1 MAVNYFSFK
10 ENRMKLNTNA
20 NLLSIFSFVIGGF
33 QLMLTLFFGIY
44 VLLVGLVGVIAAFD
58 PKAAN
63 DPEGIVVLVILAAVF
78 GVLTLFGLIAAITN
92 LVLGFKLRKP
102 VPAGKRLVIFA
113 SVLNC
118 LSFMHGGMF
127 AMALG
132 VYGLWF
138 ALSDSGRE
146 YFAGNVYQPAMIYPP
161 PANTYGI
168 GSEQGTNFQDPHRWR

>member
-1 MAVNYFSFK
+1 
-10 ENRMKLNTNA
+10 
-20 NLLSIFSFVIGGF
+20 
-33 QLMLTLFFGIY
+33 
-44 VLLVGLVGVIAAFD
+44 VGVAAAFD
-58 PKAAN
+58 PKMSN
-63 DPEGIVVLVILAAVF
+63 DPEGIVALVIIAAVF
-78 GVLTLFGLIAAITN
+78 GVLTLFGLIGGITN

-102 VPAGKRLVIFA
+102 VPAGKRLIVFS

-118 LSFMHGGMF
+118 LSFMNGGMF

-138 ALSDSGRE
+138 ALSDTGRE
-146 YFAGNVYQPAMIYPP
+146 YFEGNVYQPAMIYPP

>member
-1 MAVNYFSFK
+1 
-10 ENRMKLNTNA
+10 MKLNTNA
-20 NLLSIFSFVIGGF
+20 NLLSIFSFVIGGL
-33 QLMLTLFFGIY
+33 QLMLTLFFGVY
-44 VLLVGLVGVIAAFD
+44 VLLMGLVGVVAAFD

-78 GVLTLFGLIAAITN
+78 GLLTLFGLIAAITN

-102 VPAGKRLVIFA
+102 VPAGKRLVIFT
-113 SVLNC
+113 SVVNC

-138 ALSDSGRE
+138 ALSDTGRE
-146 YFAGNVYQPAMIYPP
+146 YFEGGVYQPAMMYPS
-161 PANTYGI
+161 PANQYAV
-168 GSEQGTNFQDPHRWR
+168 GSDYNPNYQDPHRWR